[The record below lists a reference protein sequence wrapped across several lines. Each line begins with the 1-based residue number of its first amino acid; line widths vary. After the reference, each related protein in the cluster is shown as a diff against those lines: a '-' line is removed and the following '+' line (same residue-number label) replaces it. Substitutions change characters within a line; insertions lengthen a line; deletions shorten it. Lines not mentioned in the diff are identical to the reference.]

1 MTTVG
6 LADHCRVSC
15 LSGQNVVVSFFIIVQ
30 LQTGPCVLCSFVVK
44 LHRFVYYPGHRP
56 MSANKI
62 IADSYFLLYLF
73 ISQGMETR
81 HPSRPWLVFSLSSGS
96 YLAS

>member
-1 MTTVG
+1 M
-6 LADHCRVSC
+6 
-15 LSGQNVVVSFFIIVQ
+15 VVSFFIIVE
-30 LQTGPCVLCSFVVK
+30 LQTGPRVLCSFVVK

-56 MSANKI
+56 KI